1 VLSWLSTAFEDPRYS
16 QFVTKTNDGHA
27 YFKKIHGPIPYLLD
41 KLRKLPGIQIAPQ
54 QVLDKFV
61 LTAKNDTFVESM
73 TNDQLPWAITGT
85 MGQLSPAARK
95 NAIERCPEIKMV
107 SVVTIS
113 CVLLCSFLNIA
124 SRFFH
129 LSITL
134 AVSGPRT

>member
-1 VLSWLSTAFEDPRYS
+1 MLPRLLRREQVLSWLSAAFRDSRYA
-16 QFVTKTNDGHA
+16 QFIANTYDGQE

-41 KLRKLPGIQIAPQ
+41 KLKKLPGIRIAPQ

-61 LTAKNDTFVESM
+61 LSAKNDTFVEFM

-107 SVVTIS
+107 ST
-113 CVLLCSFLNIA
+113 
-124 SRFFH
+124 
-129 LSITL
+129 
-134 AVSGPRT
+134 P